1 MEKKNNKKKVSK
13 KYWQGVGKRKTAIS
27 SARLYKTS
35 AKKNKLTINSQEAEA
50 FFPTEELSNIVSSPL
65 KILGKTKLEVG
76 VIVKGGGVRGQA
88 EATRHAISKAL
99 IKFDESLRKQLK
111 DLGYL
116 TRDSRKVER
125 KKPGLKKARKAPQFS
140 KR

>member
-1 MEKKNNKKKVSK
+1 MEKKNNQKKVSG
-13 KYWQGVGKRKTAIS
+13 KYWQGTGRRKTAIS
-27 SARLYKTS
+27 SARIYKTS
-35 AKKNKLTINSQEAEA
+35 AKENKLVINSQKAEA
-50 FFPTEELSNIVSSPL
+50 FFPTKELSDIVFSPL
-65 KILGKTKLEVG
+65 KILGKIKMKVEI
-76 VIVKGGGVRGQA
+76 IVKGGGVRGQA

-111 DLGYL
+111 ELGYL